1 MVPGDN
7 ERTSANKPENNT
19 STRGTFFEKLKFWKR
34 CKQEDDEPAQLTPH
48 APLPNEVVDP
58 TAHSICPVCAEF
70 NMRIGVGMAMALAVI
85 QRDETLHDDHRRR
98 IRILSM
104 AAEEP

>member
-1 MVPGDN
+1 
-7 ERTSANKPENNT
+7 
-19 STRGTFFEKLKFWKR
+19 
-34 CKQEDDEPAQLTPH
+34 
-48 APLPNEVVDP
+48 
-58 TAHSICPVCAEF
+58 
-70 NMRIGVGMAMALAVI
+70 MRIGVGMAMALAVI

>member
-1 MVPGDN
+1 MARADD
-7 ERTSANKPENNT
+7 EST
-19 STRGTFFEKLKFWKR
+19 STNEPEKDTSTQSSFLEKLKFWKR
-34 CKQEDDEPAQLTPH
+34 CKQEDDEPARLTPMP
-48 APLPNEVVDP
+48 PLPNEVVDP
-58 TAHSICPVCAEF
+58 AAHSICPVCAEF

>member
-34 CKQEDDEPAQLTPH
+34 CKQEDDEPAQLTPIPP
-48 APLPNEVVDP
+48 A
-58 TAHSICPVCAEF
+58 
-70 NMRIGVGMAMALAVI
+70 
-85 QRDETLHDDHRRR
+85 
-98 IRILSM
+98 
-104 AAEEP
+104 

>member
-1 MVPGDN
+1 MVPADDEHTSGN
-7 ERTSANKPENNT
+7 ESEKNT
-19 STRGTFFEKLKFWKR
+19 STHRPLREKLKFWKR
-34 CKQEDDEPAQLTPH
+34 CKQEDDEPARLTPMP
-48 APLPNEVVDP
+48 PLPNEVVDP

>member
-34 CKQEDDEPAQLTPH
+34 DKKDANEPARLKTLPQYLMHWTTP
-48 APLPNEVVDP
+48 V
-58 TAHSICPVCAEF
+58 
-70 NMRIGVGMAMALAVI
+70 
-85 QRDETLHDDHRRR
+85 
-98 IRILSM
+98 
-104 AAEEP
+104 